1 MAERLDDPS
10 EAPDDDLDAVE
21 FADNPEPRCAVALV
35 LDTSGSMQGARIAEL
50 NAGLAALEAALR
62 ADALASLRVELAV
75 VTFGGR
81 VHVEGADGA
90 DGALGERGGD
100 AAGDAAADAAFRS
113 ADAWTA
119 PVLSAGG
126 GTPMGEAVERAL
138 ALLRARKERYR
149 AAGIDY
155 FRPWLL
161 LLADGRP
168 TDRWEAAADAAR
180 AAEAQRGV
188 TVYAVGV
195 EGADLGVLARFAPP
209 ERPPLRLKGL
219 AFQELFLWLSKSL
232 SAVSQSRPGDQ
243 TPLPPVG
250 WGTVDTST

>member
-1 MAERLDDPS
+1 MTDDRDDPI
-10 EAPDDDLDAVE
+10 PDDDLAAIE

-35 LDTSGSMQGARIAEL
+35 LDTSGSMQGARIAQL
-50 NAGLAALEAALR
+50 NAGLAALESALR
-62 ADALASLRVELAV
+62 ADALASLRVELAT

-81 VHVEGADGA
+81 VTVHGAEDAEGA
-90 DGALGERGGD
+90 GEPG
-100 AAGDAAADAAFRS
+100 ADAAFRS

-138 ALLRARKERYR
+138 ELLRARKASYR

-161 LLADGRP
+161 ILADGRP
-168 TDRWEAAADAAR
+168 TDRWEPAADAAR
-180 AAEAQRGV
+180 SAEAQRGA